1 MHYATGGDLLV
12 AVLRELG
19 VDTVFGIVSVHNLPL
34 VEAVDRELRFV
45 PVRHE
50 ATAVNA
56 ADAYGRARGSLGCA
70 LTSTG
75 TGAGNAAGSLVE
87 ALSSGTSVLHITG
100 QVESEFLGSGRGF
113 IHETKDQLG
122 MLRAVSAYAA
132 SVPSADDAGRILR
145 EAARATL
152 TDPGGPA
159 SVEWPVDLQYAA
171 QTDAEGSADT
181 GPAGSAGVSPAGSA
195 GVSPAGSADAGPAGA
210 ADACP
215 AGASPTGLA
224 DEGPA
229 DASPT
234 SPAGTGPAGSAHANP
249 TSPADTDPTG
259 RAHANPTSPA
269 DANPTSP
276 ADASLTGSAGAGPAG
291 ASPTS
296 PADAGPTD
304 PAGTGPTGP
313 AGANPTSPADASL
326 TGSAGAGPAG
336 ASPTGSA
343 HAGPA
348 GANPTSPAGTDPTS
362 PAHANPASPADASPT
377 DPADACPAGA
387 NPTSPADTDPTDPAG
402 TDPTGPAH
410 ANPTGPAD
418 PNPPGPADAA
428 PPRRPVGHLPASAP
442 VRPEEEP
449 AGAAETLQVTDPA
462 LATPARRETTGFP
475 TPPGPTPA
483 GGPVGISDPADSPLP
498 APADRR
504 SAAAPSPFAAPRAS
518 RPLPAEGELAAAQA
532 LLAAAR
538 RPLIWAGGGA
548 TRARAELGA
557 LLDATGAGLLSS
569 NSGRGSVPEDHPQVI
584 GNFATT
590 PAARSLLADADLLLT
605 IGTHFRSNETA
616 DYSLELPAAH
626 IQIDIDAAAL
636 GRVYPAR
643 HPLHGHAPDV
653 LAALLPHARRA
664 EESWTRRITE
674 VRGDVRAT
682 LHDNIGPQAA
692 ICDAIRAA
700 LPREAVVARDV
711 TIPSSSWGNRLLEMY
726 DPRDNV
732 FPRGGG
738 IGQGLGMGIGA
749 ALARTDAPTVVLA
762 GDGGLAVHLGELLTL
777 AQERPRLTLIVF
789 NDGGYGVLRNMQD
802 RYSERRSGVDLATP
816 DFELLAQACGLAYA
830 RIAAEEHAEPVIS
843 HAVSSDGP
851 ALVEV
856 DLARLGPMKNP
867 FTPPVKIPGQ

>member
-19 VDTVFGIVSVHNLPL
+19 IDTVFGIVSVHNLPL
-34 VEAVDRELRFV
+34 VEAVDRDLRFV

-100 QVESEFLGSGRGF
+100 QVEAAFLGSGRGF

-122 MLRAVSAYAA
+122 MLRAVSKYAA
-132 SVPSADDAGRILR
+132 TVPSADEAGRVLR
-145 EAARATL
+145 EAARSAL

-171 QTDAEGSADT
+171 QTDSVVEAPGAEHPV
-181 GPAGSAGVSPAGSA
+181 PA
-195 GVSPAGSADAGPAGA
+195 
-210 ADACP
+210 
-215 AGASPTGLA
+215 
-224 DEGPA
+224 
-229 DASPT
+229 
-234 SPAGTGPAGSAHANP
+234 
-249 TSPADTDPTG
+249 
-259 RAHANPTSPA
+259 
-269 DANPTSP
+269 
-276 ADASLTGSAGAGPAG
+276 
-291 ASPTS
+291 
-296 PADAGPTD
+296 
-304 PAGTGPTGP
+304 
-313 AGANPTSPADASL
+313 
-326 TGSAGAGPAG
+326 
-336 ASPTGSA
+336 
-343 HAGPA
+343 
-348 GANPTSPAGTDPTS
+348 
-362 PAHANPASPADASPT
+362 
-377 DPADACPAGA
+377 
-387 NPTSPADTDPTDPAG
+387 
-402 TDPTGPAH
+402 
-410 ANPTGPAD
+410 
-418 PNPPGPADAA
+418 
-428 PPRRPVGHLPASAP
+428 
-442 VRPEEEP
+442 
-449 AGAAETLQVTDPA
+449 Q
-462 LATPARRETTGFP
+462 
-475 TPPGPTPA
+475 
-483 GGPVGISDPADSPLP
+483 
-498 APADRR
+498 
-504 SAAAPSPFAAPRAS
+504 
-518 RPLPAEGELAAAQA
+518 GELTAAGA
-532 LLAAAR
+532 LLASAE

-548 TRARAELGA
+548 TRAGAELA
-557 LLDATGAGLLSS
+557 ELLHATGAGLLTS

-590 PAARSLLADADLLLT
+590 PAARALLADADVLLT

-616 DYSLELPAAH
+616 DYGLTLPAAH
-626 IQIDIDAAAL
+626 IQVDIDADAL

-643 HPLHGHAPDV
+643 HALHGHAPDV

-664 EESWTRRITE
+664 EASWTRRIAA
-674 VRGDVRAT
+674 VREDVRAT

-749 ALARTDAPTVVLA
+749 ALARPDTPTVVLA

-777 AQERPRLTLIVF
+777 AQEQPRLTLIVF

-816 DFELLAQACGLAYA
+816 DFQLLAESCGLTYA
-830 RIAAEEHAEPVIS
+830 KIAAEADAQPVIS
-843 HAVSSDGP
+843 HAVAAEGP
-851 ALVEV
+851 TLVEV
-856 DLARLGPMKNP
+856 DLVRLGPMKAP

>member
-1 MHYATGGDLLV
+1 MPPMHYATGGDLLV

-19 VDTVFGIVSVHNLPL
+19 IDTVFGIVSVHNLPL

-87 ALSSGTSVLHITG
+87 ALSAGTSVLHVTG

-122 MLRAVSAYAA
+122 MLRAVSTYAA
-132 SVPSADDAGRILR
+132 TIPSAADAGRLLR
-145 EAARATL
+145 DAARAAL
-152 TDPGGPA
+152 ASPGGPA

-171 QTDAEGSADT
+171 QTDAAEPVSAQVLPH
-181 GPAGSAGVSPAGSA
+181 PAASELDSA
-195 GVSPAGSADAGPAGA
+195 
-210 ADACP
+210 
-215 AGASPTGLA
+215 
-224 DEGPA
+224 
-229 DASPT
+229 
-234 SPAGTGPAGSAHANP
+234 
-249 TSPADTDPTG
+249 
-259 RAHANPTSPA
+259 R
-269 DANPTSP
+269 
-276 ADASLTGSAGAGPAG
+276 
-291 ASPTS
+291 
-296 PADAGPTD
+296 
-304 PAGTGPTGP
+304 
-313 AGANPTSPADASL
+313 
-326 TGSAGAGPAG
+326 
-336 ASPTGSA
+336 
-343 HAGPA
+343 
-348 GANPTSPAGTDPTS
+348 
-362 PAHANPASPADASPT
+362 
-377 DPADACPAGA
+377 
-387 NPTSPADTDPTDPAG
+387 
-402 TDPTGPAH
+402 
-410 ANPTGPAD
+410 
-418 PNPPGPADAA
+418 
-428 PPRRPVGHLPASAP
+428 
-442 VRPEEEP
+442 
-449 AGAAETLQVTDPA
+449 
-462 LATPARRETTGFP
+462 
-475 TPPGPTPA
+475 
-483 GGPVGISDPADSPLP
+483 
-498 APADRR
+498 
-504 SAAAPSPFAAPRAS
+504 
-518 RPLPAEGELAAAQA
+518 A
-532 LLAAAR
+532 LLASAE
-538 RPLIWAGGGA
+538 RPLVWAGGGA
-548 TRARAELGA
+548 TRARAELA
-557 LLDATGAGLLSS
+557 ELLHATGAGLLTS
-569 NSGRGSVPEDHPQVI
+569 NSGRGAVPEDHPQVI

-590 PAARSLLADADLLLT
+590 PAARALLADADLLLT
-605 IGTHFRSNETA
+605 VGTHFRSNETA
-616 DYSLELPAAH
+616 DYGLALPEAH

-643 HPLHGHAPDV
+643 HALRGHAPDV
-653 LAALLPHARRA
+653 LTALLPHARRA
-664 EESWTRRITE
+664 DESWTRRVAA
-674 VRGDVRAT
+674 VRADVRAT

-749 ALARTDAPTVVLA
+749 ALARPDAPTVVLA

-816 DFELLAQACGLAYA
+816 DFELLARACGLPYA
-830 RIAAEEHAEPVIS
+830 RIAAEEHAQPVIG
-843 HAVSSDGP
+843 HAVASDGP
-851 ALVEV
+851 TLVEV

>member
-1 MHYATGGDLLV
+1 MPPMSPMPSTHYATGGDLLV

-34 VEAVDRELRFV
+34 VEAIDRELRFV

-87 ALSSGTSVLHITG
+87 ALSAGTSVLHVTG
-100 QVESEFLGSGRGF
+100 QVEAEFLGSGRGF

-122 MLRAVSAYAA
+122 MLRAVSTYAA
-132 SVPSADDAGRILR
+132 TVFSAADAGRILR
-145 EAARATL
+145 EAARSAL

-171 QTDAEGSADT
+171 QTDTAE
-181 GPAGSAGVSPAGSA
+181 PV
-195 GVSPAGSADAGPAGA
+195 A
-210 ADACP
+210 APVAPHPCE
-215 AGASPTGLA
+215 AEL
-224 DEGPA
+224 
-229 DASPT
+229 
-234 SPAGTGPAGSAHANP
+234 
-249 TSPADTDPTG
+249 
-259 RAHANPTSPA
+259 
-269 DANPTSP
+269 
-276 ADASLTGSAGAGPAG
+276 
-291 ASPTS
+291 
-296 PADAGPTD
+296 
-304 PAGTGPTGP
+304 
-313 AGANPTSPADASL
+313 
-326 TGSAGAGPAG
+326 
-336 ASPTGSA
+336 
-343 HAGPA
+343 
-348 GANPTSPAGTDPTS
+348 
-362 PAHANPASPADASPT
+362 
-377 DPADACPAGA
+377 
-387 NPTSPADTDPTDPAG
+387 
-402 TDPTGPAH
+402 
-410 ANPTGPAD
+410 
-418 PNPPGPADAA
+418 DAA
-428 PPRRPVGHLPASAP
+428 R
-442 VRPEEEP
+442 
-449 AGAAETLQVTDPA
+449 
-462 LATPARRETTGFP
+462 
-475 TPPGPTPA
+475 
-483 GGPVGISDPADSPLP
+483 
-498 APADRR
+498 
-504 SAAAPSPFAAPRAS
+504 
-518 RPLPAEGELAAAQA
+518 A
-532 LLAAAR
+532 LLATAE
-538 RPLIWAGGGA
+538 RPLVWAGGGA
-548 TRARAELGA
+548 TGARAELAG
-557 LLDATGAGLLSS
+557 LLHATGAGLLTS
-569 NSGRGSVPEDHPQVI
+569 NSGRGAVPEDHHQVI

-590 PAARSLLADADLLLT
+590 PAARALLADADLLLT

-616 DYSLELPAAH
+616 DYGLALPEAH

-643 HPLHGHAPDV
+643 HALHGHAPDV
-653 LAALLPHARRA
+653 LAALLPHAHRA
-664 EESWTRRITE
+664 DESWTRRVAA
-674 VRGDVRAT
+674 VRDDVRAT

-700 LPREAVVARDV
+700 LPHEAVVARDV

-749 ALARTDAPTVVLA
+749 ALARPDAPTVVLA

-816 DFELLAQACGLAYA
+816 DFELLARACGLPYA
-830 RIAAEEHAEPVIS
+830 RIAAEEHALPVIS
-843 HAVSSDGP
+843 HAVASDGP
-851 ALVEV
+851 TLVEV

>member
-1 MHYATGGDLLV
+1 MPTTPPTRYATGGDLLV

-19 VDTVFGIVSVHNLPL
+19 IDTVFGIVSVHNLPL

-87 ALSSGTSVLHITG
+87 ALSAGTSVLHVTG
-100 QVESEFLGSGRGF
+100 QVESGFLGSGRGF

-122 MLRAVSAYAA
+122 MLGAVSKYAA
-132 SVPSADDAGRILR
+132 TIPSADTAAGILR
-145 EAARATL
+145 EAARAAL

-159 SVEWPVDLQYAA
+159 SVEWPVDLQYAE
-171 QTDAEGSADT
+171 QQDTDHSAST
-181 GPAGSAGVSPAGSA
+181 P
-195 GVSPAGSADAGPAGA
+195 
-210 ADACP
+210 
-215 AGASPTGLA
+215 
-224 DEGPA
+224 
-229 DASPT
+229 
-234 SPAGTGPAGSAHANP
+234 PAGTE
-249 TSPADTDPTG
+249 
-259 RAHANPTSPA
+259 
-269 DANPTSP
+269 
-276 ADASLTGSAGAGPAG
+276 
-291 ASPTS
+291 
-296 PADAGPTD
+296 
-304 PAGTGPTGP
+304 
-313 AGANPTSPADASL
+313 
-326 TGSAGAGPAG
+326 
-336 ASPTGSA
+336 
-343 HAGPA
+343 
-348 GANPTSPAGTDPTS
+348 
-362 PAHANPASPADASPT
+362 
-377 DPADACPAGA
+377 
-387 NPTSPADTDPTDPAG
+387 
-402 TDPTGPAH
+402 
-410 ANPTGPAD
+410 
-418 PNPPGPADAA
+418 
-428 PPRRPVGHLPASAP
+428 PPRIAARPV
-442 VRPEEEP
+442 
-449 AGAAETLQVTDPA
+449 
-462 LATPARRETTGFP
+462 
-475 TPPGPTPA
+475 
-483 GGPVGISDPADSPLP
+483 
-498 APADRR
+498 
-504 SAAAPSPFAAPRAS
+504 
-518 RPLPAEGELAAAQA
+518 PAEGELTGARS

-548 TRARAELGA
+548 TRARTQLAEL
-557 LLDATGAGLLSS
+557 LHATGAGLLTS

-590 PAARSLLADADLLLT
+590 PAARALLTDADLLLT

-616 DYSLELPAAH
+616 DYGLALPEAH
-626 IQIDIDAAAL
+626 IQIDVDADAL

-643 HPLHGHAPDV
+643 HALHGHAPDV
-653 LAALLPHARRA
+653 LAALLPHAHRA
-664 EESWTRRITE
+664 EESWTHRVAAVRR
-674 VRGDVRAT
+674 DVRAT

-749 ALARTDAPTVVLA
+749 ALARPDAPTVVLA

-777 AQERPRLTLIVF
+777 AQERPRLTLVVF

-816 DFELLAQACGLAYA
+816 DFELLARACGLAYA
-830 RIAAEEHAEPVIS
+830 RIAAEEHAQPVIS
-843 HAVSSDGP
+843 HAVASDGP
-851 ALVEV
+851 TLVEV
-856 DLARLGPMKNP
+856 DLASLGPMKNP